1 MSIGLITKTDYQLLI
16 LLQSKPT
23 ISYSEIARIFNISSA
38 TAKRKIV
45 ELRNKGLYSGKYAQF
60 YPTALGLN
68 KFIVVSFVKSIKQI
82 LMLEKAL
89 REHPYTI
96 HRSRIY
102 SPKLGI
108 YSEFNF
114 PMENTSFLEEFYDN
128 LKNEKVIDS
137 FTIYESTHIEKTLPL
152 NLNKVS
158 LDTLSWEYDWN
169 TLKESLDKTEKAVIP
184 VPPRN
189 MLKSM
194 KELDFKIL
202 SILTV
207 NADYSQ
213 REISRMLKRDR
224 TEVWRRF
231 KFLEENIISG
241 YRSKINRQKFNIT
254 SNKIIFLR
262 FEDELELW
270 QYFSLLSDEQLR
282 PPFRYRIEI
291 LKEKNSMKK
300 IFQIYIS
307 LPQNHEAQLFYFIA
321 DNTDFESYNI
331 DTVGTHGVRYSFY
344 EPNFDYNDWKWKIN
358 RKYVVTDA
366 IRNIVPKK
374 I

>member
-1 MSIGLITKTDYQLLI
+1 MITKTDYQLLI

-45 ELRNKGLYSGKYAQF
+45 ELRNKELYSGKYAQF
-60 YPTALGLN
+60 FPTALGLN
-68 KFIVVSFVKSIKQI
+68 KFIVVSFAKSIKQI

-114 PMENTSFLEEFYDN
+114 PIENTSFLEEFFSN

-137 FTIYESTHIEKTLPL
+137 FTIFESTHIEKTLPL

-231 KFLEENIISG
+231 KFLEENIVSG
-241 YRSKINRQKFNIT
+241 YRSKINRQRFNIT

-262 FEDELELW
+262 FKDELELW

-291 LKEKNSMKK
+291 LKEKNSTKK

-331 DTVGTHGVRYSFY
+331 DTVGAHGVRYSFY
-344 EPNFDYNDWKWKIN
+344 EPNFDYDSWKWKIN
-358 RKYVVTDA
+358 RKYVVTDP
-366 IRNIVPKK
+366 IRNVISKK